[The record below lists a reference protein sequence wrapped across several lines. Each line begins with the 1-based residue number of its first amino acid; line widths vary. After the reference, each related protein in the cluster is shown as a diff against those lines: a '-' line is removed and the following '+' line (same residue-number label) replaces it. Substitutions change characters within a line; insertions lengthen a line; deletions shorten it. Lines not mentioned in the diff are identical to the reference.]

1 MARPVILFTGQW
13 VDHPLEELATKASDW
28 GFQGFELCC
37 WGDHFEVQRAI
48 SEERYCQ
55 HKLDMLAEH
64 GLAAPVLANHRVS
77 QAIADCIDV
86 RHKSLVP
93 DYIWGDGVPDGV
105 RNRAQEEMRATILAA
120 EKMGIGIVAGFT
132 GSPISSYVVG
142 YPPPSESVVTAGFK
156 ECAEKWNPILDYC
169 RDHGI
174 KYALEIHPGQMAFDF
189 YSAEML
195 LDTLGG
201 REELGFTLDP
211 SHLHWQG
218 VDPVEFIR
226 RFPERIIHVQVKDA
240 VVTLN
245 GRSSLLNSYCGY
257 GDWRR
262 GWEPR
267 APGHGGIDWEAI
279 IRALNNIGYQG
290 SLAVEW
296 KDFGMDRDSGAEEAC
311 RFVKRLDFQPAQK
324 DCNNKFHDAV

>member
-1 MARPVILFTGQW
+1 MARQVILFTAQW
-13 VDHPLEELATKASDW
+13 VDLPLEELAKKASDW

-37 WGDHFEVQRAI
+37 WGDHFEVPRAI
-48 SEERYCQ
+48 SQEGYCQ
-55 HKLDMLAEH
+55 QKLDMLAEH
-64 GLAAPVLANHRVS
+64 GLLAPVLSNHRVS

-86 RHKSLVP
+86 RHKNLVP

-105 RNRAQEEMRATILAA
+105 RDRAREEMKATILAA

-132 GSPISSYVVG
+132 GSPLWSYVAG
-142 YPPPSESVVTAGFK
+142 YPLPSESVVTAGFR
-156 ECAEKWNPILDYC
+156 ECAQKWNPILDCC

-174 KYALEIHPGQMAFDF
+174 KYALEIHPGQMAFDL

-195 LDTLGG
+195 LDALGG
-201 REELGFTLDP
+201 REELNFALDP

-240 VVTLN
+240 LVTLN
-245 GRSSLLNSYCGY
+245 GRTSLLNSYCSY

-262 GWEPR
+262 GWQPR

-279 IRALNNIGYQG
+279 IRSLNDIGYQG

-296 KDFGMDRDSGAEEAC
+296 NDSGMDRDFGVEEAC
-311 RFVKRLDFQPAQK
+311 KFTKRLDYEPAPK
-324 DCNNKFHDAV
+324 HCSNTFHDAL